1 MHFPAQA
8 CPALPAMADLVA
20 QTPLY
25 GDAAP
30 NRNSP
35 VIGVPYVQEAVVV
48 WVLEYTTRI
57 GIRRYSFVEQVA
69 LIL

>member
-1 MHFPAQA
+1 
-8 CPALPAMADLVA
+8 MADLVA
-20 QTPLY
+20 QMPLLY

-35 VIGVPYVQEAVVV
+35 VISVPDVQEAVVAAALV
-48 WVLEYTTRI
+48 GVLEYTTRI